1 MGSENKGVDQLRF
14 ICPSDLMHPFYLQEN
29 SNGDEIYNSLKYVR
43 PGNAFEPAFQ
53 LMEKVQV
60 NGSQAHPL
68 FSYLRDQLPFPS
80 DDDRTFMKDPKS
92 IIWEPVTRTDISW
105 NFEKFLITPEGQP
118 YKRYG
123 RYFETIK
130 IKPDIEELIKNF
142 NVT

>member
-1 MGSENKGVDQLRF
+1 MYVADQLRF
-14 ICPSDLMHPFYLQEN
+14 ICPSDLKHLVYFQEN
-29 SNGDEIYNSLKYVR
+29 SNGDEIHNSLKYVR
-43 PGNAFEPAFQ
+43 PGNGFEPAFQ